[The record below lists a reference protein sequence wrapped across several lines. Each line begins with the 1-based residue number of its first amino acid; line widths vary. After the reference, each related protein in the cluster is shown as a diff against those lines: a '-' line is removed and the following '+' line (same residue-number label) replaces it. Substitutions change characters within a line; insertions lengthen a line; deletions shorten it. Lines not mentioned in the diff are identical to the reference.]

1 MAQRRKK
8 DITYNK
14 DKLSIG
20 VKQLTNTKEELFLTK
35 MEVIKGKS
43 REIKKKDTKPYWRY
57 LGQNEQKSDMRDH
70 LLKNPLKKKRLMNQC
85 SSWIKE
91 QSNEETKRLEDV

>member
-43 REIKKKDTKPYWRY
+43 REIKKKDTKPYWRF
-57 LGQNEQKSDMRDH
+57 LDK
-70 LLKNPLKKKRLMNQC
+70 
-85 SSWIKE
+85 
-91 QSNEETKRLEDV
+91 